1 MLLMR
6 THQVPLAAF
15 CDSTGS
21 RNPES
26 GLTKPCRVA
35 IICRYFSSAV
45 VGFRDCG
52 SQAYRNFVFLSLG
65 VSAVRDPGDIGSL
78 LILQNTIDMM
88 PNAEAIKAIET
99 IRDFSN

>member
-1 MLLMR
+1 MLFMT

-35 IICRYFSSAV
+35 IVCRYFLCAV

-52 SQAYRNFVFLSLG
+52 SQTYKDFVFLSLG

-78 LILQNTIDMM
+78 LML
-88 PNAEAIKAIET
+88 
-99 IRDFSN
+99 